1 MLIIDNKG
9 YEYRKW
15 NDCRSFPVWIGVCD
29 IMSYCNNTFECHWH
43 DGVELLYVTE
53 GELDHRVN
61 GTRYLMK
68 KGDFMFVNAGAMHEG
83 YATELKRGKYK
94 VLSFLTSALCAGD
107 GDLLAD
113 KYFGG
118 IMDEKNFPVLFL
130 ESGDTKAKEII
141 RLCDEISV
149 LQKSRPVCYELE
161 IKSLLLKIWAILFTC
176 ASESAGAQKPDL
188 KIDRIKSAVSYIND
202 NYQNKLSLE
211 EIALSCN
218 LSKSEFC
225 RYFKRMMHRT
235 PFDYVTDLRVRK
247 STELLDKGTS
257 VTEAAMSSG
266 FFDSSYYTKTF
277 KRYMGCTP
285 REYVKKAR

>member
-1 MLIIDNKG
+1 MLIIDKTG

-15 NDCRSFPVWIGVCD
+15 NDCRSFPVGIGLSD
-29 IMSYCNNTFECHWH
+29 IMLYCNNTFECHWH
-43 DGVELLYVTE
+43 DGVELLYVTD

-61 GTRYLMK
+61 GTRYVMK

-83 YATELKRGKYK
+83 YATELKRGKYM
-94 VLSFLTSALCAGD
+94 VLSFLTSALCGGD
-107 GDLLAD
+107 NDSLNE

-118 IMDEKNFPVLFL
+118 IMDEKSFPVLFL
-130 ESGDTKAKEII
+130 EAGDSRAQEII
-141 RLCDEISV
+141 RLCEEIAI
-149 LQKSRPVCYELE
+149 LQKKRPVCYELE
-161 IKSLLLKIWAILFTC
+161 IKSLLFKIWAILYTC
-176 ASESAGAQKPDL
+176 ANESAGAQKPDL
-188 KIDRIKSAVSYIND
+188 RIDRIKSAVSYINE

-211 EIALSCN
+211 DIALSCN

-235 PFDYVTDLRVRK
+235 PFDYVTELRVRK
-247 STELLDKGTS
+247 STALLAKGAS